1 VTVLLSLLAA
11 VSFALGTVL
20 QQRGALATPA
30 GEGDPRFLAQLFA
43 QPIWFLGALCQ
54 AGGWVLQT
62 LALKNGQLV
71 VVQGLVA
78 TSLVLTLPLGAKLTN
93 QRIGRH
99 EVVAAI
105 ATVSGLILFL
115 VVGQPNGGIDQPA
128 ATKWWVAVAV
138 VLVGVGVTAMF
149 GFRRKG
155 PPAAAFLGAAAGL
168 CFGFQGAASKM
179 FAAEIGGGLAN
190 LLTSWATYA
199 LIASALIGFAVQQ
212 SALKTGALA
221 AAVASSNSST
231 LLASV
236 VLGVFL
242 FEENLSRGDGRL
254 AVALVGLAL
263 TIGGVGVLAGARGA
277 EDAPINGE
285 ASAPP
290 PPLDPSPSR

>member
-30 GEGDPRFLAQLFA
+30 GEGDPRFLAQLFQ
-43 QPIWFLGALCQ
+43 QPVWFLGALCQ
-54 AGGWVLQT
+54 AGGWILQT
-62 LALKNGQLV
+62 IALKDGQLV

-78 TSLVLTLPLGAKLTN
+78 TSLVLTLPLGAKLTD
-93 QRIGRH
+93 QKIGRH
-99 EVVAAI
+99 EVFAAI

-115 VVGQPNGGIDQPA
+115 VVGQPNGGIDQPS

-138 VLVGVGVTAMF
+138 ILIGVGLMAAL
-149 GFRRKG
+149 GFRSKG

-179 FAAEIGGGLAN
+179 FASELGGGIAN
-190 LLTSWATYA
+190 LLGSWATWA
-199 LIASALIGFAVQQ
+199 LVASALIGFAVQQ

-231 LLASV
+231 LLVSIL
-236 VLGVFL
+236 LGVYL
-242 FEENLSRGDGRL
+242 FEENLSKGNGRL
-254 AVALVGLAL
+254 VVALLGLVL
-263 TIGGVGVLAGARGA
+263 TIGGVGALAGARGA
-277 EDAPINGE
+277 EEPK
-285 ASAPP
+285 ASTVPT
-290 PPLDPSPSR
+290 

>member
-20 QQRGALATPA
+20 QQRGALSTPA

-43 QPIWFLGALCQ
+43 QPVWFLGALLQ
-54 AGGWVLQT
+54 ALGWVLQT

-78 TSLVLTLPLGAKLTN
+78 TSLVLTLPLGAKFTN
-93 QRIGRH
+93 QHVGRH

-128 ATKWWVAVAV
+128 ATKWWVAVALV
-138 VLVGVGVTAMF
+138 VVGVGLLAGF

-155 PPAAAFLGAAAGL
+155 PPAAALLGAAAGL
-168 CFGFQGAASKM
+168 SFGFQGAASKM
-179 FAAEIGGGLAN
+179 FASELGGGLAN
-190 LLTSWATYA
+190 LLASWATWA
-199 LIASALIGFAVQQ
+199 LVGSALVGFAVQQ

-231 LLASV
+231 LLVSIL
-236 VLGVFL
+236 LGVFL
-242 FEENLSRGDGRL
+242 FEENLSRGNGRL
-254 AVALVGLAL
+254 LVALLGLAL
-263 TIGGVGVLAGARGA
+263 TIGGVGALAGTRGVEEPKA
-277 EDAPINGE
+277 SVSGE
-285 ASAPP
+285 A
-290 PPLDPSPSR
+290 